1 MSKSELGR
9 LLRSGAS
16 GATGSVFDFASMVV
30 FVELVA
36 LTFAPAAAAASMIGA
51 GVCFFLNRRWAF
63 RDRTPLGLRQVGA
76 FVIVAIG
83 AAVINAGV
91 VHLLAGMLRVAYLG
105 AKAVSACVVF
115 ATWTY
120 PVQARLVFAPR
131 SQS

>member
-1 MSKSELGR
+1 MSKSKLGQ

-51 GVCFFLNRRWAF
+51 GVCFFLNRYWAF
-63 RDRTPLGLRQVGA
+63 RDRTPLRLEQVGA

-91 VHLLAGMLRVAYLG
+91 VHLLAGMLRIAYLL

-120 PVQARLVFAPR
+120 PVQTRLVFASPKTD
-131 SQS
+131 